1 MYLVGLTGG
10 IASGK
15 STVTEILRS
24 LDVEVID
31 ADRIA
36 RDVVEPGKPAWFKIR
51 REFGAEVFLS
61 DGQLDRPALG
71 RIVFSDVTRRK
82 VLNRITHPEIHKE
95 MAAQCLKLMLK
106 GHQFVVIDVPLLYE
120 TKTVLRFLHKVIVV
134 NCTPDQQLIRLML
147 RNGLGAEDAQS
158 RIRAQLP
165 LEQKCALADFVI
177 DNTTDSAHTRKQ
189 VEDVVRT
196 LRASRTHW
204 KIRAIVF
211 VVLTGTINIYLGT
224 LCGHIKMNEHKQH

>member
-1 MYLVGLTGG
+1 MFLVGLTGG

-15 STVTEILRS
+15 STVTNILRS
-24 LDVEVID
+24 LDIEVID

-61 DGQLDRPALG
+61 DGQLNRPALG
-71 RIVFSDVTRRK
+71 RIVFSDLTRRK

-95 MAAQCLKLMLK
+95 MAAQCLKLLLK
-106 GHQFVVIDVPLLYE
+106 GHQFVVVDVPLLYE

-134 NCTPDQQLIRLML
+134 SCTPEQQLERLMM
-147 RNGLGAEDAQS
+147 RSGLGAEEAKS
-158 RIRAQLP
+158 RIQAQLA
-165 LEQKCALADFVI
+165 LEQKCALANFVI
-177 DNTTDSAHTRKQ
+177 DNTADVATTRTQ

-204 KIRAIVF
+204 KIRAIIF
-211 VVLTGTINIYLGT
+211 VVLTGTIVSVAWMTKLLWNLAT
-224 LCGHIKMNEHKQH
+224 SR